1 MNKEQKKTRIRQFAT
16 LFISL
21 TLVAVVVVS
30 LVAPFTSSNM
40 SNIPSE
46 AEEYANLGM
55 EAYADGNYNEA
66 LSYLNQSVQLDPN
79 NAYAYYYRGMTYQS
93 LGETERAIA
102 DFQKCLTLNPD
113 ADTRQEVETYLQG
126 LGVTP

>member
-40 SNIPSE
+40 SNTPSE
-46 AEEYANLGM
+46 AEEYVSLAQ
-55 EAYADGNYNEA
+55 EAYTDGNYNEA
-66 LSYLNQSVQLDPN
+66 ISYLNQSISLDPN
-79 NAYAYYYRGMTYQS
+79 YAYAYYCRGVVYNAS
-93 LGETERAIA
+93 GETERAIA